1 MRAPLPLLALAAL
14 LALAGCVVVD
24 DTRPAVGGVTGPA
37 DPGAYLKP
45 VAKPT
50 PATRDPG
57 VVAGN
62 DAALGPAATPAPV
75 DPDPEAPT
83 GEEPEEDGEEPAED
97 EEAGGV

>member
-1 MRAPLPLLALAAL
+1 MRAPIAL
-14 LALAGCVVVD
+14 LALLVLAGCTIVD
-24 DTRPAVGGVTGPA
+24 DTRPAVGGATGPA

-57 VVAGN
+57 LQPQAAGSAEPVA
-62 DAALGPAATPAPV
+62 PAPTPV
-75 DPDPEAPT
+75 AVEADPEAPT
-83 GEEPEEDGEEPAED
+83 GEEPEEEGEEPTEE